1 MKDEEYLLDIQDIRN
16 ISDATLKKY
25 REDLKHY
32 TTYTEMSLDEL
43 LKEAEEEE
51 DNAVRKRK
59 RKIKTHLLG
68 FQRYLKEDLDLQD
81 STVRSIMSRVKAFY
95 RTYDIDLPQIK
106 TQHVEQTETI
116 QDIPTIEHIRKAAST
131 SNLKHRA
138 IILFMASSGTGSK
151 ETLNLIVQDFIDATR
166 EYHHEVD
173 PKQALTVLKNKKNV
187 IPTFY
192 LKRFKT
198 GHKYYTFCS
207 PEATEAIVDFL
218 QSSKKELKGENQL
231 FDITQ
236 ISLVKM
242 FSRANDK
249 YGWGWKKTRRFF
261 HAHSMRMFFATQL
274 TKAGLDYLIIQWL
287 SGRAVPATTA
297 TYFKPSPDKLKKEYM
312 KVVDKVSISKVDVY
326 DVKSEEFA
334 HLEETNQA
342 LKSEIDQLKE
352 EQRIQNKEVLLKI
365 SNIKKQQQQQME
377 NHK

>member
-1 MKDEEYLLDIQDIRN
+1 MNDEEYFKEIQDIRN
-16 ISDATLKKY
+16 LSNSTLKKY
-25 REDLKHY
+25 REDLAHY
-32 TTYTEMSLDEL
+32 MNYTKMTLDEL
-43 LKEAEEEE
+43 LTEADNEEEQRIRM
-51 DNAVRKRK
+51 RKRK
-59 RKIKTHLLG
+59 VKSRLLG
-68 FQRYLKEDLDLQD
+68 FQRYLKEELKLRP

-95 RTYDIDLPQIK
+95 RTYDIELPQIK

-116 QDIPTIEHIRKAAST
+116 EDIPTLEHIRKAVST

-138 IILFMASSGTGSK
+138 IILFMASSGTGSR
-151 ETLNLIVQDFIDATR
+151 ETLNLTVQDFIDATK
-166 EYHHEVD
+166 EYHHEVN
-173 PKQALTVLKNKKNV
+173 PKRALNVLKNKKNI

-218 QSSKKELKGENQL
+218 QSSKKELKAENQL

-242 FSRANDK
+242 FSRANDR

-261 HAHSMRMFFATQL
+261 HAHAMRMFFATQL

-312 KVVDKVSISKVDVY
+312 KVVDKVSVSKVDVY
-326 DVKSEEFA
+326 DVKSEEFM
-334 HLEETNQA
+334 HIEETNKA
-342 LKSEIDQLKE
+342 LSSKVEKLEQEMKLIQKAHEI
-352 EQRIQNKEVLLKI
+352 
-365 SNIKKQQQQQME
+365 E